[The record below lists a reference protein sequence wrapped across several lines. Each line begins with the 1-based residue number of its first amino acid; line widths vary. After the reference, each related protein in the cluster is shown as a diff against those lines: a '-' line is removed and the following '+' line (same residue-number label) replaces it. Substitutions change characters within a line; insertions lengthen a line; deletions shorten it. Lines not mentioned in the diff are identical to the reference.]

1 MVSDTF
7 WNAIWLGLIQ
17 IYTIN
22 IERHKSEMDDKYTD
36 LAVHLQEVDSR
47 SKSNEHRIDDLESDM
62 KETKDMQITLV
73 KLANGVE
80 NMGTQLMDVKQDIQE
95 VKKGQDELSD
105 KVTTLENKPAQ
116 EEKKKRDKIVFEVVK
131 YVIIGIIGFLLAQL
145 APGVF

>member
-1 MVSDTF
+1 
-7 WNAIWLGLIQ
+7 
-17 IYTIN
+17 
-22 IERHKSEMDDKYTD
+22 MDEKQYTD

-47 SKSNEHRIDDLESDM
+47 CKSNEHRIEDLETDM

-80 NMGTQLMDVKQDIQE
+80 NMGTQLMDVKQDIQD

-116 EEKKKRDKIVFEVVK
+116 ETKKRWDKI
-131 YVIIGIIGFLLAQL
+131 YDNLLWLLIAGIAGFVLAQAL
-145 APGVF
+145 PSIF